1 MEYLYIVMWLVIGLV
16 IGAVSARLL
25 TLKQLNRN
33 KLKLEL
39 ENSQAQL
46 AKYRHDV
53 STHLETT
60 NQLMT
65 QLQDNYARIARHIAD
80 SRMQLVEQPT
90 ESVKQD
96 LNYLSGD
103 TAAYIRQSLHQI
115 DEKRRVYSEAEAEK
129 QPLDYSG
136 QASGL
141 IKEYRH
147 SKADK

>member
-1 MEYLYIVMWLVIGLV
+1 MEYMYAGAWLAAGLV
-16 IGAVSARLL
+16 IGAVLARII
-25 TLKQLNRN
+25 TLRQLDQH

-39 ENSQAQL
+39 AESQAQL
-46 AKYRHDV
+46 EQYRQDV

-80 SRMQLVEQPT
+80 SRMQLVERPT

-96 LNYLSGD
+96 INYLSGD

-115 DEKRRVYSEAEAEK
+115 DEKRRVYSTAEQ

-136 QASGL
+136 EASGL
-141 IKEYRH
+141 IKER
-147 SKADK
+147 KPAQ

>member
-1 MEYLYIVMWLVIGLV
+1 MEYMYAGAWLAAGLV
-16 IGAVSARLL
+16 IGAILARIF
-25 TLKQLNRN
+25 TLRQLDQH

-39 ENSQAQL
+39 AESQAQL
-46 AKYRHDV
+46 EQYRQDV

-80 SRMQLVEQPT
+80 SRMQLVERPT

-96 LNYLSGD
+96 INYLSGD

-115 DEKRRVYSEAEAEK
+115 DEKRRVYSTAEQ

-136 QASGL
+136 EASGL
-141 IKEYRH
+141 IKER
-147 SKADK
+147 KPAQ

>member
-1 MEYLYIVMWLVIGLV
+1 MEYMYAGAWLAAGVI
-16 IGAVSARLL
+16 IGAILARII
-25 TLKQLNRN
+25 TLRQLDQH

-39 ENSQAQL
+39 AESQAQL
-46 AKYRHDV
+46 EQYRQDV

-80 SRMQLVEQPT
+80 SRMQLVERPT

-96 LNYLSGD
+96 INYLSGD

-115 DEKRRVYSEAEAEK
+115 DEKRRVYSTAEQ
-129 QPLDYSG
+129 QPRDYSG
-136 QASGL
+136 EASGL
-141 IKEYRH
+141 IKER
-147 SKADK
+147 KPAQ

>member
-1 MEYLYIVMWLVIGLV
+1 MEYMYAGAWLVAGVV
-16 IGAVSARLL
+16 IGAVLARII
-25 TLKQLNRN
+25 TLRQLDQH

-39 ENSQAQL
+39 AESQAQL
-46 AKYRHDV
+46 EQYRQDV

-80 SRMQLVEQPT
+80 SRMQLVERPT

-96 LNYLSGD
+96 INYLSGD

-115 DEKRRVYSEAEAEK
+115 DEKRRVYSTAEQ

-136 QASGL
+136 EASGL
-141 IKEYRH
+141 IKER
-147 SKADK
+147 KPAQ

>member
-16 IGAVSARLL
+16 VGAVSARLL

-115 DEKRRVYSEAEAEK
+115 DEKRRVYSASEQ

-136 QASGL
+136 QSSGL
-141 IKEYRH
+141 IKEQRH
-147 SKADK
+147 DKADK

>member
-1 MEYLYIVMWLVIGLV
+1 MEYLYSAIWLLAGLV
-16 IGAVSARLL
+16 IGALAARFL
-25 TLKQLNRN
+25 TLKQLDKN

-39 ENSQAQL
+39 AESQAQL
-46 AKYRHDV
+46 AQYRHDV
-53 STHLETT
+53 SEHLETT

-80 SRMQLVEQPT
+80 SRMQLVERPT
-90 ESVKQD
+90 ESVRQD
-96 LNYLSGD
+96 INYLSGD

-115 DEKRRVYSEAEAEK
+115 DEKRRVYSNAEQ

-141 IKEYRH
+141 IKERRQ
-147 SKADK
+147 DNNGE

>member
-1 MEYLYIVMWLVIGLV
+1 MEYMYAGAWLAAGVV
-16 IGAVSARLL
+16 IGAILARII
-25 TLKQLNRN
+25 TLRQLDQH

-39 ENSQAQL
+39 AESQAQL
-46 AKYRHDV
+46 EQYRQDV

-80 SRMQLVEQPT
+80 SRMQLVERPT

-96 LNYLSGD
+96 INYLSGD

-115 DEKRRVYSEAEAEK
+115 DEKRRVYSIAEQ
-129 QPLDYSG
+129 QPRDYSG
-136 QASGL
+136 EASGL
-141 IKEYRH
+141 IKER
-147 SKADK
+147 KPAQ

>member
-1 MEYLYIVMWLVIGLV
+1 MEYMYAGAWLAAGVI
-16 IGAVSARLL
+16 IGAALARII
-25 TLKQLNRN
+25 TLRQLDQH

-39 ENSQAQL
+39 AESQAQL
-46 AKYRHDV
+46 EQYRQDV

-80 SRMQLVEQPT
+80 SRMQLVERPT

-96 LNYLSGD
+96 INYLSGD

-115 DEKRRVYSEAEAEK
+115 DEKRRVYSTAEQ

-136 QASGL
+136 EASGL
-141 IKEYRH
+141 IKER
-147 SKADK
+147 KPAQ

>member
-1 MEYLYIVMWLVIGLV
+1 MEYLYTVTWLIVGFVV
-16 IGAVSARLL
+16 GAVLARWLS
-25 TLKQLNRN
+25 LKQLNRD

-39 ENSQAQL
+39 EQSQAQL
-46 AKYRHDV
+46 VKYRQDV
-53 STHLETT
+53 SSHLETT

-80 SRMQLVEQPT
+80 SRMQLVERPT

-96 LNYLSGD
+96 INYLSGD

-115 DEKRRVYSEAEAEK
+115 DEKRRVYSAADK

-141 IKEYRH
+141 IKESRRD
-147 SKADK
+147 SAAE